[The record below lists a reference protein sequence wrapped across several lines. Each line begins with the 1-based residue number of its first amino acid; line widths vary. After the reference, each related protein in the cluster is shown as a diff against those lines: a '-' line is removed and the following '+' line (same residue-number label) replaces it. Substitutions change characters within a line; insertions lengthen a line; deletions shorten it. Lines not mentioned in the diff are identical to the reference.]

1 MGEKLGSGA
10 GATVYQGQWQ
20 GRTEGGQQKVGQK
33 NRKLFEASYLA
44 MFDRVLSGK

>member
-20 GRTEGGQQKVGQK
+20 GRTEGGQQKVAQK
-33 NRKLFEASYLA
+33 NRKLCEAS
-44 MFDRVLSGK
+44 